1 MSMETPRSGS
11 PLTREA
17 RPQAAGAVAAP
28 GVASAAGVGGAAGAA
43 TPGAGRAPTMQA
55 SELDGIRIGVVVPA
69 YRVAG
74 QIEAVIRGIPDWVE
88 RIIVVEDAGPDDTR
102 AIVARLEDPRV
113 TLLVHAENQGVGG
126 AMATGFAEALRQGLD
141 VVVKM
146 DGDDQMDPEHLPRI
160 LRPLLAGEADMV
172 KCNRYSSLGS
182 LRQMPLV
189 RIAGNAGL
197 TFLVKLASGY
207 WNNFDPA
214 NGYIAIRTCVLE
226 RIDLAKL
233 PRRYFFESGFLIE
246 LGIQRAV
253 VVDVPIEARYGDER
267 SSLSVTKTLFEFP
280 PKLLFGLSRRL
291 FWRYFVHDFSAVSV
305 FLVLG
310 TPSLLFGIAY
320 ALFWYVEHPGHD
332 QVATAADVML
342 AAMPIILGVQL
353 LMGAIVLDIV
363 GVPKVPLSPP
373 LPLARHAGSK
383 RGEGC

>member
-1 MSMETPRSGS
+1 MK
-11 PLTREA
+11 
-17 RPQAAGAVAAP
+17 AP
-28 GVASAAGVGGAAGAA
+28 
-43 TPGAGRAPTMQA
+43 
-55 SELDGIRIGVVVPA
+55 ELGGIRIGVVIPA
-69 YRVAG
+69 YRVANH
-74 QIEAVIRGIPDWVE
+74 IEKVIRGIPAWVPS
-88 RIIVVEDAGPDDTR
+88 IVVVDDASPDDT
-102 AIVARLEDPRV
+102 AARVERLGDPRV
-113 TLLVHAENQGVGG
+113 TLLRHAKNQGVGG
-126 AMATGFAEALRQGLD
+126 AMATGFAEAIRQGLD

-160 LRPLLAGEADMV
+160 LAPLLAGQADMV

-182 LRQMPLV
+182 LRSMPLV

-305 FLVLG
+305 FLLLG
-310 TPSLLFGIAY
+310 VPSLAFGIAY
-320 ALFWYVEHPGHD
+320 AVQWLVEHPHPD

-342 AAMPIILGVQL
+342 AAMPIIHGVQL
-353 LMGAIVLDIV
+353 QMGAIVLDIV
-363 GVPKVPLSPP
+363 GVPKVPLSPALERP
-373 LPLARHAGSK
+373 R
-383 RGEGC
+383 RGAAHPVEAC